1 MAPAPTIGESKQRSG
16 ANRSSK
22 ASGKLKVLPE
32 QPADE
37 EPTTPLRTPGKA
49 PPTRGAAATTSET
62 EESNGTGGDSDDA
75 DVDDDGPE
83 VYNQLSLIPDGT
95 AKRDALK
102 LTKKKAKSLP
112 RVTAYATAS
121 SYRMRPLLEFL
132 KARKS
137 AYHTN
142 AKIIDECIYTP
153 YVFKPSSS
161 VPPKQSRA
169 RAPTGDLLGI
179 PELRQEEEEQDESAE
194 PAKKRS
200 KFSTPTVEEAE
211 IFLFEYGTVV
221 IWGMTEAQER
231 RFLSSL
237 KRFEVEK
244 LAPDE
249 VEMEDLN
256 YYYANYSRIYNDVIT
271 LRKGSSYMTKLS
283 LSHALAQSVKISL
296 FEELIS
302 TTIEETKDVPEVI
315 ATTGKVGM
323 PHKEIMQKIGQLF
336 LLRTNI
342 NTVGSVLDSPEVFW
356 SFPDLQPLYDA
367 ARSYLEIPQRIN
379 LLNTRVEVLQDLL
392 QLLKESVSSK
402 HAERLE
408 QIVIAL
414 IGIEILLGIVTI
426 IVDLFT
432 GPKILSVCEPETVIK
447 GVNYLKGQGPVL
459 ARPDEEYPEWLWTL
473 LQPRVWPD
481 DGPGGRAERATRL
494 GWTGRGVGGV
504 ILRPCLANLQAGCS
518 DRALPG

>member
-1 MAPAPTIGESKQRSG
+1 MSDTKPRG
-16 ANRSSK
+16 ANRSTK
-22 ASGKLKVLPE
+22 TGGKLKILPE
-32 QPADE
+32 QPPDDE
-37 EPTTPLRTPGKA
+37 QIPGG
-49 PPTRGAAATTSET
+49 RGE
-62 EESNGTGGDSDDA
+62 EESTGTAGDSDDA
-75 DVDDDGPE
+75 DVDEDDEPE
-83 VYNQLSLIPDGT
+83 VYNQLRLIPDGT
-95 AKRDALK
+95 AKRDALR

-121 SYRMRPLLEFL
+121 SYRMQPLLEFL
-132 KARKS
+132 KARKA

-142 AKIIDECIYTP
+142 AKVIDECIYTP
-153 YVFKPSSS
+153 YVFRPNSNSPNKP
-161 VPPKQSRA
+161 PRSRG
-169 RAPTGDLLGI
+169 PTGDLLGI
-179 PELRQEEEEQDESAE
+179 PELRHEDGSDPQER
-194 PAKKRS
+194 PKKKPS
-200 KFSTPTVEEAE
+200 KFDTTTIEEAE

-221 IWGMTEAQER
+221 IWGMTEPQER
-231 RFLSSL
+231 RFLSSI
-237 KRFEVEK
+237 KRFEIEK

-249 VEMEDLN
+249 VEMEELN
-256 YYYANYSRIYNDVIT
+256 FYLANYSRIYNDVIT

-283 LSHALAQSVKISL
+283 LSHAISQSVKISL

-302 TTIEETKDVPEVI
+302 STIEETKDIPEII
-315 ATTGKVGM
+315 ASTGKVGM

-392 QLLKESVSSK
+392 QLLKESVSSR

-426 IVDLFT
+426 LVDLM
-432 GPKILSVCEPETVIK
+432 
-447 GVNYLKGQGPVL
+447 
-459 ARPDEEYPEWLWTL
+459 A
-473 LQPRVWPD
+473 
-481 DGPGGRAERATRL
+481 
-494 GWTGRGVGGV
+494 
-504 ILRPCLANLQAGCS
+504 
-518 DRALPG
+518 

>member
-1 MAPAPTIGESKQRSG
+1 MPNPSILKAQSQPSSEPKSRG
-16 ANRSSK
+16 ANRSTK
-22 ASGKLKVLPE
+22 AAGKLKVLPE
-32 QPADE
+32 QPDSLLEVNRKPEWAV
-37 EPTTPLRTPGKA
+37 PG
-49 PPTRGAAATTSET
+49 PSNDP
-62 EESNGTGGDSDDA
+62 EESTSAGTAGDSDDG
-75 DVDDDGPE
+75 DVDDDEPE
-83 VYNQLSLIPDGT
+83 VYNQISLIPDGT

-112 RVTAYATAS
+112 RVTAYATAN
-121 SYRMRPLLEFL
+121 SYRMGPLMEFL
-132 KARKS
+132 NARKS

-142 AKIIDECIYTP
+142 PKAIDECIYTP
-153 YVFKPSSS
+153 YAFRPSNSGERSS
-161 VPPKQSRA
+161 VNKHSRI
-169 RAPTGDLLGI
+169 RGPTGDLLGI
-179 PELRQEEEEQDESAE
+179 PELRHEEETGEDQE
-194 PAKKRS
+194 PVKKRS
-200 KFSTPTVEEAE
+200 KFDTTTAEAE

-221 IWGMTEAQER
+221 IWGMTEPQER
-231 RFLSSL
+231 RFLSSI
-237 KRFEVEK
+237 KRFEIEK

-256 YYYANYSRIYNDVIT
+256 FYYANYSRIYNDVIT

-283 LSHALAQSVKISL
+283 LSHAISQSVKISL
-296 FEELIS
+296 FEDLIS
-302 TTIEETKDVPEVI
+302 STIEETKDIPEII

-414 IGIEILLGIVTI
+414 IAIEIVLGIVTI
-426 IVDLFT
+426 LVDLM
-432 GPKILSVCEPETVIK
+432 
-447 GVNYLKGQGPVL
+447 
-459 ARPDEEYPEWLWTL
+459 A
-473 LQPRVWPD
+473 
-481 DGPGGRAERATRL
+481 
-494 GWTGRGVGGV
+494 
-504 ILRPCLANLQAGCS
+504 
-518 DRALPG
+518 

>member
-1 MAPAPTIGESKQRSG
+1 MPNPSALLQAQSQPPSSESKSR
-16 ANRSSK
+16 ANRSTK
-22 ASGKLKVLPE
+22 AAGKLKILPE
-32 QPADE
+32 QPDLPE
-37 EPTTPLRTPGKA
+37 VDQKPEWNTPG
-49 PPTRGAAATTSET
+49 PSNDPDESVGTT
-62 EESNGTGGDSDDA
+62 GDSDDA
-75 DVDDDGPE
+75 DIDDDEPE

-112 RVTAYATAS
+112 RVTAYATAKYHPS
-121 SYRMRPLLEFL
+121 FLL
-132 KARKS
+132 KS

-142 AKIIDECIYTP
+142 PKSIDECIYTP
-153 YVFKPSSS
+153 YAFR
-161 VPPKQSRA
+161 PPNSGDRNSGNKTSKVRG
-169 RAPTGDLLGI
+169 PTGDLLGI
-179 PELRQEEEEQDESAE
+179 PELRHEEEAGDSQE
-194 PAKKRS
+194 PVKKRS
-200 KFSTPTVEEAE
+200 KFDTTSVEAE

-221 IWGMTEAQER
+221 IWGMTEPQER
-231 RFLSSL
+231 RFLSSI
-237 KRFEVEK
+237 KRFEIEK

-256 YYYANYSRIYNDVIT
+256 FYYANYSRIYNDVIT

-283 LSHALAQSVKISL
+283 LSHAISQSVKISL

-302 TTIEETKDVPEVI
+302 STIEETRDIPEII

-342 NTVGSVLDSPEVFW
+342 NTVGSVLDSP

-414 IGIEILLGIVTI
+414 IAIEIVLGIVTI
-426 IVDLFT
+426 LVDLM
-432 GPKILSVCEPETVIK
+432 
-447 GVNYLKGQGPVL
+447 
-459 ARPDEEYPEWLWTL
+459 A
-473 LQPRVWPD
+473 
-481 DGPGGRAERATRL
+481 
-494 GWTGRGVGGV
+494 
-504 ILRPCLANLQAGCS
+504 
-518 DRALPG
+518 